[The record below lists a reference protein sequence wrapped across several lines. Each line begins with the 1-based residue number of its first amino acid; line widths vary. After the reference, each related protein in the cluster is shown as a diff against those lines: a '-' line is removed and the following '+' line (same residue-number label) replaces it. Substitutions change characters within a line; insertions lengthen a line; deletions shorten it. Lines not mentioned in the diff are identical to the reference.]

1 MDTRSIIPM
10 TRRGDVTFH
19 ADGRID
25 LTAHVVK
32 ALDLHPGDV
41 INIIKSDDE
50 HPEHYLYR
58 SRMAAETTGRH
69 TCVCHPANKG
79 GNYLRVFNKQMAHYI
94 LGICDSCN
102 RISLRVGGLTELTG
116 RGRALPII
124 ITASLT
130 NPETTTL
137 T

>member
-19 ADGRID
+19 A
-25 LTAHVVK
+25 
-32 ALDLHPGDV
+32 
-41 INIIKSDDE
+41 DE

-69 TCVCHPANKG
+69 TCVCHPANRG

-94 LGICDSCN
+94 LGICDSCH